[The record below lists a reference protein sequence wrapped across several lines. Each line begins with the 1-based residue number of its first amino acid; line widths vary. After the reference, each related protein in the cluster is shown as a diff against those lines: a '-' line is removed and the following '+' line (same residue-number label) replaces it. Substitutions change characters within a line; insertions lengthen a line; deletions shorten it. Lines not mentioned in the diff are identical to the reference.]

1 MTASWLSPALAA
13 LPTNPWR
20 NRPINNRLLRPL
32 YRPPGSTQFLPTDAT
47 KIWST
52 VTTRL
57 ASLRTSTWNIENHRA
72 EGLSF
77 FLSQDLT
84 NEEAY
89 TWAKLARIL
98 GGHLERQG
106 EAMALAVARGFES
119 TFGQP
124 AAPNHWLE
132 LAHSKT
138 ILMLGDLDQPYPAK
152 QIISK
157 QARLFQSTPSPD
169 RALGGTI
176 LPIAPQSEIALLGG
190 LIRYILENRLYD
202 SEYIQANTNALNRVV
217 GNLTAK
223 EITYAFQEDRL
234 ARAKVLEDEGTVF
247 ALLKSFYATYRPNIV
262 SQLCGLPESIINN
275 FYREVTV
282 IQNRPLSIV
291 YAQESAAPPL
301 LCEQKIRAAAIIS
314 LLLGQVGQPGGGI
327 VTLAPGWN
335 PQGTADVGAL
345 GDSLPGYSGPL
356 PQSDEDFILWT
367 QRHSLSKARRTIAFL
382 RSWYDLQ
389 DDDFGFSFLP
399 KGKPNRTPEILFCV
413 GAVPKIPLERLRTL
427 VVLTTDNQMPK
438 VSTKTEVFVLPLAHP
453 SERGGTITDTG
464 RRIVLLGADRRP
476 SGQSQTG
483 LALAAGLWS
492 QVSVRL
498 AKSSEERDRGI
509 AAVRWPKVLSVEA
522 VMTEMG
528 GENLRE
534 PGQIARSEQAERCGV
549 PVYAGLSYNQLR
561 LRAFSEVDDSRIG
574 LYPSYG
580 VCWPGDIHI
589 IGNRASA
596 DSQGK
601 GKGFMGW
608 DGKRWNGPDAP
619 DVVDPLKSPEDGVD
633 PFRGTPEGVARLIA
647 VEYAGGLNLDT
658 GIALERGIVPQLG
671 FLPARREL
679 SSQYTD
685 FCSTRS
691 QNSRSKA
698 CPRRTNFFH
707 LPHHWFF

>member
-1 MTASWLSPALAA
+1 VLRRRKLIEWASLGVTASWLSPALAA
-13 LPTNPWR
+13 LPTDPWR
-20 NRPINNRLLRPL
+20 NRSISNRLLQPL
-32 YRPPGSTQFLPTDAT
+32 YRPSGSTQFLPTNTT
-47 KIWST
+47 KVWST
-52 VTTRL
+52 ISTRL
-57 ASLRTSTWNIENHRA
+57 ANLRTSAWKPENRRA
-72 EGLSF
+72 EGLQF

-89 TWAKLARIL
+89 IWAKLARIL

-106 EAMALAVARGFES
+106 EPMALALARGFES

-132 LAHSKT
+132 LAYSQT
-138 ILMLGDLDQPYPAK
+138 ILLLGDLNQPYPAK

-157 QARLFQSTPSPD
+157 QARLFQATPSPD
-169 RALGGTI
+169 RTLGGTI

-190 LIRYILENRLYD
+190 LIRYILENRIYNSD
-202 SEYIQANTNALNRVV
+202 YIQANTNALYRIV

-223 EITYAFQEDRL
+223 EITYELQEDRL
-234 ARAKVLEDEGTVF
+234 ARAKALEDEGTVF
-247 ALLKSFYATYRPNIV
+247 ALLASFYAAYRPNMV
-262 SQLCGLPESIINN
+262 SQLCGLPESTINN

-282 IQNRPLSIV
+282 AQNRPLSIV
-291 YAQESAAPPL
+291 YAQESAASPL
-301 LCEQKIRAAAIIS
+301 LCEQKIRAAGIIS

-327 VTLAPGWN
+327 VTLAPGLN

-345 GDSLPGYSGPL
+345 GDSLPGYSGSP
-356 PQSDEDFILWT
+356 PQSDEDYILWA
-367 QRHSLSKARRTIAFL
+367 QRHSLSKARRTLAFL

-399 KGKPNRTPEILFCV
+399 KGKPKAAPEILFCI

-427 VVLTTDNQMPK
+427 VVLTTENQIPK
-438 VSTKTEVFVLPLAHP
+438 VSAKTEVFMLPLAHP
-453 SERGGTITDTG
+453 SEREGTITDTG
-464 RRIVLLGADRRP
+464 RRIVLFGSERRP

-483 LALAAGLWS
+483 LALATGLWS
-492 QVSVRL
+492 QVSTRL

-522 VMTEMG
+522 VIAEMG

-534 PGQIARSEQAERCGV
+534 PGQIARIEQAERCGV
-549 PVYAGLSYNQLR
+549 PVYAGLSYTQLR
-561 LRAFSEVDDSRIG
+561 LRSSSEADSSRLG

-596 DSQGK
+596 DGQGK
-601 GKGFMGW
+601 GKFMSW
-608 DGKRWNGPDAP
+608 DGKRWNGPDTP
-619 DVVDPLKSPEDGVD
+619 DIVDPLKSPEDGVD

-658 GIALERGIVPQLG
+658 GIALERGIVPKLG
-671 FLPARREL
+671 FLPAKR
-679 SSQYTD
+679 D
-685 FCSTRS
+685 
-691 QNSRSKA
+691 KA
-698 CPRRTNFFH
+698 GIKQEPT
-707 LPHHWFF
+707 P